1 MTAISQEALSPAALF
16 QALCIAQVPRRS
28 FMPLTPAHVTVV
40 QALAD
45 AAEAHVQG
53 DTVRVNALL
62 AEADVPAIAHYVLR
76 IIGKVDAAIHRQ
88 ARTPDVML
96 LTPKA
101 QQVGMPSA
109 GEQRQIFE
117 RDGWHC
123 RCCGVPVVSP
133 QARARLSARHNSLR
147 WGKRNAERHAGI
159 FALMAS
165 LDHAVPRSR
174 GGGNEPSNLLTACWP
189 CQFGRMDWTYDE
201 VQMADPR
208 TSLRH
213 PRLAGWKGLT
223 QCR

>member
-1 MTAISQEALSPAALF
+1 MPQEAPSPAALF
-16 QALCIAQVPRRS
+16 QALRAPHEPRRS
-28 FMPLTPAHVTVV
+28 FMPLTLEHVAVV

-45 AAEAHVQG
+45 AAQAHVRG
-53 DTVRVNALL
+53 DAVQASALF
-62 AEADVPAIAHYVLR
+62 AQADIPAMADYVLR

-88 ARTPDVML
+88 ARTPDAAL
-96 LTPKA
+96 LIPKA
-101 QQVGMPSA
+101 RQVGMPSA
-109 GEQRQIFE
+109 AAQQKIFE

-123 RCCGVPVVSP
+123 RCCGVPVVCSR
-133 QARARLSARHNSLR
+133 ARARLSARHGAVR

-165 LDHAVPRSR
+165 LDHALPRSR

-189 CQFGRMDWTYDE
+189 CQFGRMDWTYEE

-208 TSLRH
+208 TSPAY
-213 PRLAGWKGLT
+213 PRLAGWQGLT

>member
-1 MTAISQEALSPAALF
+1 MPSAVPHASALF
-16 QALCIAQVPRRS
+16 QALLAPYKGLRRS
-28 FMPLTPAHVTVV
+28 FLPLLAEHVGAIE
-40 QALAD
+40 ALA
-45 AAEAHVQG
+45 AAAQAHVQG
-53 DTVRVNALL
+53 DMLQANALL
-62 AEADVPAIAHYVLR
+62 AQADMPVLADYVLR

-88 ARTPDVML
+88 TRTPEAAL
-96 LTPKA
+96 LLPKE
-101 QQVGMPSA
+101 QQVGMPGA
-109 GEQRQIFE
+109 AQQRQIFV

-133 QARARLSARHNSLR
+133 QARARLSARHAALR
-147 WGKRNAERHAGI
+147 WGKRNAQRHAGI

-174 GGGNEPSNLLTACWP
+174 GGSNAPGNLLTVCWP

-208 TSLRH
+208 TSPAH
-213 PRLAGWKGLT
+213 PRLAGWEGMT